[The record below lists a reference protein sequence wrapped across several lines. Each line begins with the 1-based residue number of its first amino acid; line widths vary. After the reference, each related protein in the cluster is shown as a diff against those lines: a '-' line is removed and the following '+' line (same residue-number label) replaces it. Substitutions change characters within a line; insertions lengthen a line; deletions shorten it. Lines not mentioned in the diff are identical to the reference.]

1 MTDRPTWSPEE
12 VDPGRPSV
20 ARVYDYYLGGSHNF
34 EADREFGRRGVE
46 ALPVLPDLARANRT
60 FLRRAVRFARA
71 RGIDQFLDLG
81 SGIPT
86 SGNVHEVAREAD
98 PAARVVY
105 VDHDPVAVAHGQALL
120 DGDALATTVSGDLR
134 SPDAV
139 LAAATA
145 TGLLDL
151 GRPVAVLLIAVL
163 HFVDD
168 DAGPADLITRYATAT
183 APGSLVAV
191 SHGRSGIP
199 GTAALEQVYNQ
210 PGSPSRMRLRSRDE
224 VAALFGPPLEPIEPG
239 VVLLPQWH
247 PGLTGDDPGAPDTDH
262 PVVVGVGRR
271 G

>member
-60 FLRRAVRFARA
+60 FLRRAVRFACA
-71 RGIDQFLDLG
+71 QGIEQFLDLG

-134 SPDAV
+134 S
-139 LAAATA
+139 
-145 TGLLDL
+145 
-151 GRPVAVLLIAVL
+151 GRR
-163 HFVDD
+163 
-168 DAGPADLITRYATAT
+168 AGGGDGHRPAR
-183 APGSLVAV
+183 PRP
-191 SHGRSGIP
+191 GRS
-199 GTAALEQVYNQ
+199 
-210 PGSPSRMRLRSRDE
+210 RCC
-224 VAALFGPPLEPIEPG
+224 
-239 VVLLPQWH
+239 
-247 PGLTGDDPGAPDTDH
+247 
-262 PVVVGVGRR
+262 
-271 G
+271 